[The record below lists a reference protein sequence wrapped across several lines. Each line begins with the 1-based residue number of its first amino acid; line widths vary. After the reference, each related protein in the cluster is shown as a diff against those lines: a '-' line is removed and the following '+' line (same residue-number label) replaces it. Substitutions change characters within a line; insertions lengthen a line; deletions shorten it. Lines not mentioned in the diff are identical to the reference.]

1 MADKQRILL
10 VDDDPNISH
19 LVRLYLEKEGFDVTE
34 AGRGDTALE
43 CFQKEAPAL
52 VLLDVMLPGM
62 DGLAVLKEIRKTSK
76 IPVIMLTAR
85 DETFD
90 KVLGLELGAD
100 DYITKPFET
109 KELVARVKAVLR
121 RAPEPETAAANQ
133 PDDTLRFPQL
143 TVSLARYEVTYEGH
157 EVDMPPKELEV
168 LYYLASHPNMV
179 FTREQLLE
187 RVWGFDFFGDS
198 RTVDVHIKR
207 LREKL
212 PGCEQYGWE
221 IHTVWRVGYKFEYK
235 TNEPVKG

>member
-1 MADKQRILL
+1 MQERKMRMADRQKILL
-10 VDDDPNISH
+10 VDDDANISH
-19 LVRLYLEKEGFDVTE
+19 LVRLYLEKEGYDVTE
-34 AGRGDTALE
+34 AARGDEGLAAFRRET
-43 CFQKEAPAL
+43 PAL

-62 DGLAVLKEIRKTSK
+62 DGLEVLREIRKIGK
-76 IPVIMLTAR
+76 APVIMLTAK

-100 DYITKPFET
+100 DYITKPFEN

-121 RAPEPETAAANQ
+121 RSLSAGEKEESQ
-133 PDDTLRFPQL
+133 EDTLVFPEL
-143 TVSLARYEVTYEGH
+143 TVSLTRYEVTYEGKPL
-157 EVDMPPKELEV
+157 EMPPKELEV
-168 LYYLASHPNMV
+168 LFYLASHPNMV

-212 PGCEQYGWE
+212 PECERYGWE
-221 IHTVWRVGYKFEYK
+221 IHTVWRVGYKFAYK
-235 TNEPVKG
+235 G

>member
-1 MADKQRILL
+1 MSEKQRILL

-19 LVRLYLEKEGFDVTE
+19 LVRLYLEKEGYAVTE
-34 AGRGDTALE
+34 AARGDEALE
-43 CFQKEAPAL
+43 LFRQTPPDL

-62 DGLAVLKEIRKTSK
+62 DGLSVLKEIRKTSK
-76 IPVIMLTAR
+76 APVVMLTAR

-100 DYITKPFET
+100 DYVTKPFET

-121 RAPEPETAAANQ
+121 RAPAAEPVQ
-133 PDDTLRFPQL
+133 PADKDDTLRFPQL
-143 TVSLARYEVTYEGH
+143 TISLARYEVTYEGR
-157 EVDMPPKELEV
+157 ELEMPPKELEV

-212 PGCEQYGWE
+212 PECDKYGWE

-235 TNEPVKG
+235 AN